1 MQGLRN
7 ASCAIGIAAF
17 MVAPAMAQTKT
28 TTPGTPMTTTHE
40 QTINFT
46 IVGVDGNKVIV
57 KNASGTKEVEATDD
71 MKFTVDGQQV
81 TYRDLKP
88 GMKGSA
94 RITTTTTV
102 TPVHITEIKT
112 GEVIQKSGNSIIV
125 RTENGIKMFS
135 EGDIEKRNITIFK
148 DGQPAHITDFNVGNK
163 LSASI
168 VTTGTPRVLSQRQ
181 VDAILAGAP
190 VPADRSVGTG
200 GAASRGA
207 SAGSASAGSTPALS
221 STTASTAGGS
231 PSAAHSGRK
240 LPKTA
245 TAVPAVGATGA
256 LFLFLGVALTLGR
269 RRTR

>member
-1 MQGLRN
+1 M
-7 ASCAIGIAAF
+7 GIAAC
-17 MVAPAMAQTKT
+17 MVAPAIAQTKT
-28 TTPGTPMTTTHE
+28 TPGTPVTTTHE

-57 KNASGTKEVEATDD
+57 KGAGGTREVEATDD
-71 MKFTVDGQQV
+71 MKFTVDGKQV
-81 TYRDLKP
+81 TYHELQP
-88 GMKGSA
+88 GMKGTA

-112 GEVIQKSGNSIIV
+112 GEVVQKSGNSIIV
-125 RTENGIKMFS
+125 RTENGFKMFS
-135 EGDIEKRNITIFK
+135 EGDVEKRNITIFK
-148 DGQPAHITDFNVGNK
+148 DGKPAHISDFSVGNK

-168 VTTGTPRVLSQRQ
+168 VTPGTPKVLSQRQ

-200 GAASRGA
+200 GAASR
-207 SAGSASAGSTPALS
+207 SASAGSTPALS
-221 STTASTAGGS
+221 STAAPSGGASA
-231 PSAAHSGRK
+231 SAAHSGRK

-245 TAVPAVGATGA
+245 TSLPEVGATGA
-256 LFLFLGVALTLGR
+256 LFLSLGMALTLMR